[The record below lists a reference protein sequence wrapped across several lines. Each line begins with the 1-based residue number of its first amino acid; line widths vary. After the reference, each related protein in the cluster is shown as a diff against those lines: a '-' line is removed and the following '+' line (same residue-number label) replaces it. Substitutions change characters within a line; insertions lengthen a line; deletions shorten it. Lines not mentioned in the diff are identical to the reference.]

1 MQSKLFGTVGV
12 GFDVAGQVFITCPE
26 FANHLSK
33 NGNRLHQLFMDL
45 ENACDS
51 VREQV
56 LCNIVIDFGIPMK
69 LVRLIKI

>member
-12 GFDVAGQVFITCPE
+12 GFDVAGQVFIICPE
-26 FANHLSK
+26 FANHLIK